1 MKVMLT
7 ILFGVFCFAMTLW
20 VRGVTRTV
28 FGSEHNKHMVWL
40 TLILI
45 AAMFSQ
51 LNLGAI
57 FC

>member
-1 MKVMLT
+1 MLT
-7 ILFGVFCFAMTLW
+7 ILFGVFCFAMVLW
-20 VRGVTRTV
+20 VRGITRTV
-28 FGSEHNKHMVWL
+28 FGSDHNKHMVWL